1 MTPRSSTRTKRS
13 LIATGTALALA
24 GAMVV
29 TNPGVSLAANPTV
42 TVDLSYSLG
51 PVTHDASGSLYA
63 LYENGTPPA
72 GDLSGLNMQTIAQM
86 APNGTQHPNGDAL
99 KVGPEFYGA
108 GGKNVLIYMQDFYS
122 GFPYPNVGTSAYAKV
137 VTTQVDEVKAA
148 PNASKYIFVP
158 FNEPDWIWYGNSGSK
173 LTDFENAWKTI
184 FQTIRSADSS
194 AQIAGPNF
202 EIYNDS
208 AYKSFLSFA
217 KANNVLPNLITW
229 HELTA
234 STFDADW
241 YNHVNDFRADE
252 SALGISQIPI
262 DIDEYGQ
269 QSDMGVPGLM
279 IQYLARFDADR
290 VSGDMSSWFANE
302 PLGRLLN
309 ANLQKTSGWYLYD
322 WYGQQNG
329 DSARVTPP
337 SGTGALQAI
346 ASIAN
351 SKTSAAVIIGGSS
364 GNNNISFSGFSSTKF
379 GSSVKVT
386 ISTLDNS
393 GDSESNGP
401 FVSSTSTGHVSDGT
415 MTVTVPNMS
424 TDNVYLVQLG

>member
-1 MTPRSSTRTKRS
+1 MNRLLRTRTRRS
-13 LIATGTALALA
+13 IVASGGALALA
-24 GAMVV
+24 TAMVLA
-29 TNPGVSLAANPTV
+29 NPTVSSAANPTV
-42 TVDLSYSLG
+42 QVNLAYDLG

-63 LYENGTPPA
+63 LYEDGTPPA
-72 GDLSGLNMQTIAQM
+72 SDLSGLNMQTIAQM
-86 APNGTQHPNGDAL
+86 APNGTQHPSGDAL

-122 GFPYPNVGTSAYAKV
+122 GFPYPKVGISAYAKV

-158 FNEPDWIWYGNSGSK
+158 FNEPDWIWYGTSGSE
-173 LTDFENAWKTI
+173 LTDFENDWKTI
-184 FQTIRSADSS
+184 FNTIRAADPS
-194 AQIAGPNF
+194 AQIAGPNYSV
-202 EIYNDS
+202 YNNS

-217 KANNVLPNLITW
+217 KDNGVLPNLITW

-252 SALGISQIPI
+252 KSLGISQIPI

-269 QSDMGVPGLM
+269 ESDMGVPGRM

-290 VSGDMSSWFANE
+290 VEGDMSSWFANE

-309 ANLQKTSGWYLYD
+309 ANLQKTSGWYLYY

-329 DSARVTPP
+329 NSAQVTPP
-337 SGTGALQAI
+337 SGTGALQAV
-346 ASIAN
+346 ASLAS
-351 SKTSAAVIIGGSS
+351 SKKSAAVIIGGSS
-364 GNNNISFSGFSSTKF
+364 GSNNITFSGFSSTSF
-379 GSSVKVT
+379 GSSVSVT

-393 GDSESNGP
+393 GDNKSNGP
-401 FVSSTSTGHVSDGT
+401 SVTSTSTGHVSDGT
-415 MTVTVPNMS
+415 LTVTVPNMS
-424 TDNVYLVQLG
+424 SDNVYLVQLG